1 MNDVIDIDLREFFR
15 VLVTKLWIVALCAAI
30 VGTAVLVYTVNFVS
44 PQYNSSVSIYVNNN
58 SGASDG
64 TYISSSDLAVALR
77 LVETYVNIIQS
88 DTVLEKVID
97 ESGLNLTAGQLRGMI
112 SAEPIGE
119 TEMFKVTVRSPYPQA
134 SADLANAIATVAPTA
149 IAEIIDGST
158 AKIIDYAKVPKS
170 PSSPNYVTN
179 TILGVVGGAAVAI
192 LIILLQTVFDVRIKN
207 EEDIAKI
214 STIPVLGVIP
224 QLSTDNKKQSTG
236 KKARR

>member
-1 MNDVIDIDLREFFR
+1 MNDVIDIDLGEFFR
-15 VLVTKLWIVALCAAI
+15 VLITKIWVVALCAVI
-30 VGTAVLVYTVNFVS
+30 LGMSVLVYTVNFVS
-44 PQYNSSVSIYVNNN
+44 PQYNASVSIYVNNN
-58 SGASDG
+58 SGTSDG

-88 DTVLEKVID
+88 DTVLEQVIQ
-97 ESGLNLTAGQLRGMI
+97 ESGLNLTAGQVRGMI
-112 SAEPIGE
+112 SAEAIGE
-119 TEMFKVTVRSPYPQA
+119 TEMFKVTVKTPNAQM
-134 SADLANAIATVAPTA
+134 SANLANAIATVAPGA

-170 PSSPNYVTN
+170 ASSPNYVVN
-179 TILGVVGGAAVAI
+179 TILGAAGGAAVAI
-192 LIILLQTVFDVRIKN
+192 LIILLQTMFDVRIKN

-224 QLSTDNKKQSTG
+224 QLATDNKTKSTG